1 MGDRG
6 NVTGDN
12 GNIIQTKIDAKLVI
26 GIDPEMEE
34 LYENIT

>member
-1 MGDRG
+1 ME

-12 GNIIQTKIDAKLVI
+12 GNITQTKIDARQVI

-34 LYENIT
+34 LYEDIT